1 MSTQQIPVI
10 DISAA
15 EPRVRGQQYGEAA
28 AERIVR
34 AVEFYRESFV
44 RTAGLQWPEVCE
56 RATAWVPHI
65 EAFLPQIVP
74 EMRGIAEGAGLG
86 FEEILALNARG
97 ELSSQNPFAA
107 SSHEA
112 GVADLDGCSS
122 YALMPEASG
131 DGHVYCG
138 QNWDWRSGI
147 ADTTVVTRIAQPGK
161 PTLIMQVE
169 AGQVGRQGANSAGLA
184 LNANGLGGFLGSQLG
199 VPGTVVRRR
208 VLESW
213 DMHDA
218 LETVFAA
225 KQAFSTNILL
235 THREGVS
242 IDIETT
248 PGRHGWLYPDGGI
261 LVHGNHFMSFVPP
274 QIEDHYKPFSVD
286 SLYRVPR
293 IRDGL
298 TRCRQ
303 AGDSEGT
310 RKIIGETMRDHFGF
324 PNSVCNHADERKDP
338 RDRTE
343 TIVSSIVD
351 LTSGEYY
358 ITDGLPCES
367 PYRALPWNLYDG
379 PGPDE
384 ALHSLRSASTDAT
397 A

>member
-15 EPRVRGQQYGEAA
+15 EPRIRGQQYGEAA
-28 AERIVR
+28 ADRIVR
-34 AVEFYRESFV
+34 AVEFYRESFA
-44 RTAGLQWPEVCE
+44 RTAGLQWHEVCE

-65 EAFLPQIVP
+65 EAFLPVIVP
-74 EMRGIAEGAGLG
+74 EMQGIAEGAGLR

-107 SSHEA
+107 SGD
-112 GVADLDGCSS
+112 GVTDLDGCSS
-122 YALMPEASG
+122 YALMPEATA

-147 ADTTVVTRIAQPGK
+147 AATTVVTRIAQPGK

-184 LNANGLGGFLGSQLG
+184 LNANGLGGLLGRELG

-213 DMHDA
+213 DMYGA
-218 LETVFAA
+218 LEAIFDV

-235 THREGVS
+235 THRDGFA
-242 IDIETT
+242 IDVETT
-248 PGRHGWLYPDGGI
+248 PGRHGWLYPDDGM
-261 LVHGNHFMSFVPP
+261 LVHGNHFMAFVPA
-274 QIEDHYKPFSVD
+274 QIEDRYKPFSVD

-293 IRDGL
+293 IRYGL
-298 TRCRQ
+298 IRCRQ
-303 AGDSEGT
+303 VSDSEGV
-310 RKIIGETMRDHFGF
+310 RKVIGETMRDHFGF
-324 PNSVCNHADERKDP
+324 PNSVCNHADERRDP
-338 RDRTE
+338 RDRTQ

-358 ITDGLPCES
+358 ITDGMPCES
-367 PYRALPWNLYDG
+367 PYRALPWSLYDG
-379 PGPDE
+379 PGLDE
-384 ALHSLRSASTDAT
+384 APHSLQSASTR
-397 A
+397 